1 MTTATGR
8 HRTSMRKW
16 QKRWSTDAYL
26 LQFGDALGKLMADK
40 SAESEIRK
48 YVSVGKSELCKK
60 MLVDFPLP
68 ADQLWSTLAFCRTA
82 EQAMM
87 RKVPVP
93 PKIVT
98 CSNDGWTRR
107 MMSRFVVLDPRLQ
120 DPDYCAGVLAHR
132 LQEAVVKAAE
142 RAVACRPDP
151 SSYRDADREV
161 MPADF
166 SFLTFGRR
174 STLRVEPLGAGVV
187 GPGAQNDAKAI
198 AGDTS
203 DVVHT
208 AESDNEVDDCEFGD
222 HSVHVDQFHP
232 DAEEEDQ
239 VEEDES
245 DVDDPDFE
253 YDADDV
259 YLDDEGGKSYV

>member
-1 MTTATGR
+1 
-8 HRTSMRKW
+8 MRSQASKW
-16 QKRWSTDAYL
+16 QKRRSTDAYL

-107 MMSRFVVLDPRLQ
+107 MMSLFVVLDPSLQ
-120 DPDYCAGVLAHR
+120 DPD
-132 LQEAVVKAAE
+132 
-142 RAVACRPDP
+142 
-151 SSYRDADREV
+151 
-161 MPADF
+161 
-166 SFLTFGRR
+166 
-174 STLRVEPLGAGVV
+174 
-187 GPGAQNDAKAI
+187 
-198 AGDTS
+198 
-203 DVVHT
+203 
-208 AESDNEVDDCEFGD
+208 
-222 HSVHVDQFHP
+222 
-232 DAEEEDQ
+232 
-239 VEEDES
+239 
-245 DVDDPDFE
+245 
-253 YDADDV
+253 
-259 YLDDEGGKSYV
+259 